1 MRPRASAFIATSLD
15 GFIARP
21 DGSLDWLDDAQA
33 LIPEGEDCG
42 YSSSWRRSMAG
53 DGAAHLRAG
62 AELRIPGRTG
72 TPRCS

>member
-15 GFIARP
+15 GFIARA

-42 YSSSWRRSMAG
+42 YLEFMASIDALSWGVRRSSG
-53 DGAAHLRAG
+53 
-62 AELRIPGRTG
+62 
-72 TPRCS
+72 S